1 MAAMLGKALLTITRP
16 LQPLMPRM
24 SPKLIIIGAQK
35 AGTTT
40 LYDLLAH
47 HPQVIEPSVKEISFF
62 SNEEAYARGMEHY
75 ASFFPRRPVLGKV
88 VTFDASPMYLSHPK
102 APERIARMLPDAL
115 CLAVLRNPVD
125 RAYSAW
131 NMYHRFKDKPHNARH
146 YDPRSFEEAIQQ
158 ELDGKALDEARKYLE
173 RGVYLPQIKR
183 YLEHVGG
190 KRLMVARFEQFIA
203 DPSLLVN
210 AVLTRLG
217 LRPFP
222 DGHEVFRIRSNARPY
237 ASDLPSGLRA
247 RLFEYF
253 EADTAAVAEII
264 ALHGLD
270 PTDRLT

>member
-62 SNEEAYARGMEHY
+62 SNDEAYARGMQHY
-75 ASFFPRRPVLGKV
+75 ASFFPRRPVLGKA

-115 CLAVLRNPVD
+115 CLAVLRDPVD

-131 NMYHRFKDKPHNARH
+131 NMYHRFKDKPRNARH
-146 YDPRSFEEAIQQ
+146 YDPRTFEEAVEQ
-158 ELDGKALDEARKYLE
+158 ELDGSTLDEAHKYLE
-173 RGVYLPQIKR
+173 RGVYLPQLKR
-183 YLEHVGG
+183 YLEQVGE
-190 KRLMVARFEQFIA
+190 KRLMVARFEQFTA

-210 AVLTRLG
+210 AVLKRIG

-237 ASDLPSGLRA
+237 ASDLPPAIRA
-247 RLFEYF
+247 RLSAFF
-253 EADTAAVAEII
+253 EADAAAVRALI

-270 PTDRLT
+270 PTDRPS

>member
-24 SPKLIIIGAQK
+24 TPKLIVIGAQK
-35 AGTTT
+35 AGTTS
-40 LYDLLAH
+40 LYDILAR

-62 SNEEAYARGMEHY
+62 SNEAEYARGMEHY
-75 ASFFPRRPVLGKV
+75 VGYFPRRPVLGKA

-115 CLAVLRNPVD
+115 CLAVLRDPVD

-146 YDPRSFEEAIQQ
+146 YDPRSFEVAVQQ
-158 ELDGKALDEARKYLE
+158 ELDGIALDEARKYLE

-183 YLEHVGG
+183 YLEHVGEQ
-190 KRLMVARFEQFIA
+190 RLMVARFEQFTA
-203 DPSLLVN
+203 DPSILVN
-210 AVLTRLG
+210 AVLRRLG

-222 DGHEVFRIRSNARPY
+222 NGHEVFRMRSNARPY

-253 EADTAAVAEII
+253 EEDAAAVRAFIDR
-264 ALHGLD
+264 HGLN
-270 PTDRLT
+270 PTDHLT